1 MQPQRHLAVT
11 LSDERNPFADKDRDN
26 AYDEVIDLAF
36 VQKRRDDPSAAH
48 HPDVLALHLAESLG
62 KGANG
67 FVDEINA
74 RRCRWRRRL
83 SREDVGR
90 SVRIEPGADLYAN
103 FVTLPAQE
111 LRINR
116 AHKP

>member
-83 SREDVGR
+83 SSEHVGR
-90 SVRIEPGADLYAN
+90 SVPIEPRTHLYPN
-103 FVTLPAQE
+103 FLTPPRHHLPTT
-111 LRINR
+111 
-116 AHKP
+116 